1 MNGHAETPIRIRQMR
16 EAGDSI
22 DDIVSTLGVS
32 WDVVRMAAT
41 KFETEEILS
50 ARSSR
55 FLKEIRKVDDLDQK
69 WKVSYL
75 LQSIR
80 PLVITQNAV
89 IHHFE
94 WGKTPEISLLELM
107 ELAISDKQHPKPGF
121 LLTPLLE
128 VRCVGVEGFW
138 SLVGRLTQVDLGEA
152 CNREWRRRLT
162 RLQGCSRIAGRE
174 TYWSKPC
181 EMPTW
186 VRELVE
192 AA

>member
-1 MNGHAETPIRIRQMR
+1 MR
-16 EAGDSI
+16 EAGNSI
-22 DDIVSTLGVS
+22 DDIVSTLAVS
-32 WDVVRMAAT
+32 WDGVRMVAR

-55 FLKEIRKVDDLDQK
+55 FLKEIRKVDDLNKK

-75 LQSIR
+75 AQAIR
-80 PLVITQNAV
+80 PLVMTQNA
-89 IHHFE
+89 ITHHFE
-94 WGKTPEISLLELM
+94 WGKTPEISLLKLM
-107 ELAISDKQHPKPGF
+107 ELAISDRHHPKPGF

-138 SLVGRLTQVDLGEA
+138 SLVGRLTKADLGEA
-152 CNREWRRRLT
+152 CNREWRRRLP
-162 RLQGCSRIAGRE
+162 RLHGCSRIAGRE